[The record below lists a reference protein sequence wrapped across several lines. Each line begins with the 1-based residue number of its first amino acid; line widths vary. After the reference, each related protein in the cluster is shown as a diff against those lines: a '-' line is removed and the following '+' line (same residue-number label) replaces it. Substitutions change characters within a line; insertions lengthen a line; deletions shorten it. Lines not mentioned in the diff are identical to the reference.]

1 LNSKKFTFHCQ
12 AGTNRKTKERSEQ
25 MTNIDIYRKRITA
38 LILMSVSPIL
48 AVGPFVIGIVG
59 ANLTPGCNES
69 NCPWG
74 VLPWFTFLT
83 APAALILFIVA
94 LIRFLTSLGTRHSK
108 SSDATPQERKL
119 KLWQLWMAT
128 ATGPLLLAIV
138 LLLAVFGG
146 PVSVCDLNEVCTETP
161 TGTFV
166 GILLRV
172 APVLLALT
180 WLYLGGVWIWN
191 RVKK

>member
-1 LNSKKFTFHCQ
+1 VQ
-12 AGTNRKTKERSEQ
+12 VTNEA
-25 MTNIDIYRKRITA
+25 IYRKRITA

-74 VLPWFTFLT
+74 VLPWFTFMT
-83 APAALILFIVA
+83 APAALFLFIVA
-94 LIRFLTSLGTRHSK
+94 LIRFLTSLGTRLSK
-108 SSDATPQERKL
+108 SSEATPQERKL

-161 TGTFV
+161 AGTFV
-166 GILLRV
+166 GTLLRV

-180 WLYLGGVWIWN
+180 WLYLGGLWIWN
-191 RVKK
+191 KFKK